1 MLSLRLLLTFDKLTL
16 LSLSISLS
24 RLLLFFFL
32 FGALRLLLL
41 VVLFVIVGGVEP
53 ADELVKEWTDGALSL
68 TLEKNAITVEFQT
81 FGMPFNEELIIK
93 KLVVVELFAKCGSE
107 FLHVRVHVGEELA
120 GSLEEMLAAH
130 VLLLSDQL
138 VEDWLEGVPVNNDV
152 SVWAEDAAHR
162 DVHLVLTGDVE
173 LELKLADFSEDVVRA
188 ARACIRLLLGNE
200 VFEFLT
206 CIH

>member
-1 MLSLRLLLTFDKLTL
+1 
-16 LSLSISLS
+16 
-24 RLLLFFFL
+24 
-32 FGALRLLLL
+32 
-41 VVLFVIVGGVEP
+41 
-53 ADELVKEWTDGALSL
+53 
-68 TLEKNAITVEFQT
+68 
-81 FGMPFNEELIIK
+81 
-93 KLVVVELFAKCGSE
+93 
-107 FLHVRVHVGEELA
+107 
-120 GSLEEMLAAH
+120 MLAAH

-138 VEDWLEGVPVNNDV
+138 GEDWLEGVPVNNDV